1 MVSEGVREIIAWA
14 GGNAV
19 LDHRLTTPLAGHE
32 SRRRRAIVRLSTGPR
47 GEDLSALLLRAERDG
62 DCQEFRVGA
71 AIVDPKEV
79 PDGTTQST
87 SHP

>member
-1 MVSEGVREIIAWA
+1 MRILLVEDDRMIGGAVSQALKDA
-14 GGNAV
+14 SYAV
-19 LDHRLTTPLAGHE
+19 DWVIDGKA
-32 SRRRRAIVRLSTGPR
+32 AI
-47 GEDLSALLLRAERDG
+47 EAADLEAYDLVLR

>member
-1 MVSEGVREIIAWA
+1 MRAMGLKGVLR
-14 GGNAV
+14 GKTV
-19 LDHRLTTPLAGHE
+19 
-32 SRRRRAIVRLSTGPR
+32 RR
-47 GEDLSALLLRAERDG
+47 

>member
-1 MVSEGVREIIAWA
+1 MARLHEVPGCR
-14 GGNAV
+14 V
-19 LDHRLTTPLAGHE
+19 LSIEDGHE
-32 SRRRRAIVRLSTGPR
+32 ASVVMHVRGCRCAGRCPVCGT
-47 GEDLSALLLRAERDG
+47 LR

-87 SHP
+87 PHP